1 MGAPIIYS
9 ATGGPLPDA
18 ERARQ
23 VRIGANV
30 TSLPDWKRPNPW
42 NPLPNG
48 IVISLGR
55 THDGA
60 RAARV
65 EEYLRA
71 HIDDVW
77 ESQGYENEPTTDTP
91 GLASFSNLPV
101 LRIAQ
106 GTNEEHTALALQAL
120 AIVNTALPW
129 SKRILVGPNAPPL
142 AQIDTIPDGQIFVD
156 LAAKSDWTIQ
166 SSGTAA
172 AEADYS
178 FEYDSTSER
187 WEIKSMRAGHVWVD
201 PNGFGTQA
209 ELVRVLLHELVHALG
224 LRGHPYIDQFPE
236 ALMRNEWPSILA
248 TDNHIPDIDAD
259 GLLAIFTRLAPGT
272 EPEDLSATSLGLWEN
287 ESLRMHGELDIP
299 GGASFGIAFRNDLAR
314 PWAFGPEPSYPLA
327 ENQNVGGNATWD
339 GALAGFTPEGR
350 SVYGDAEIS
359 VNLGP
364 LTGRADFNNLQES
377 SLAKWQGD
385 GGHWSIWGDGD
396 LGYSI
401 RVRGNT
407 FRETG
412 GDEGILTGSFV
423 GRQHEGAVGTLER
436 QDLSAA
442 FGAEMLAAPTELSP

>member
-1 MGAPIIYS
+1 
-9 ATGGPLPDA
+9 
-18 ERARQ
+18 
-23 VRIGANV
+23 
-30 TSLPDWKRPNPW
+30 
-42 NPLPNG
+42 
-48 IVISLGR
+48 
-55 THDGA
+55 
-60 RAARV
+60 
-65 EEYLRA
+65 
-71 HIDDVW
+71 
-77 ESQGYENEPTTDTP
+77 
-91 GLASFSNLPV
+91 
-101 LRIAQ
+101 
-106 GTNEEHTALALQAL
+106 
-120 AIVNTALPW
+120 
-129 SKRILVGPNAPPL
+129 
-142 AQIDTIPDGQIFVD
+142 
-156 LAAKSDWTIQ
+156 
-166 SSGTAA
+166 
-172 AEADYS
+172 
-178 FEYDSTSER
+178 
-187 WEIKSMRAGHVWVD
+187 
-201 PNGFGTQA
+201 
-209 ELVRVLLHELVHALG
+209 
-224 LRGHPYIDQFPE
+224 
-236 ALMRNEWPSILA
+236 
-248 TDNHIPDIDAD
+248 
-259 GLLAIFTRLAPGT
+259 
-272 EPEDLSATSLGLWEN
+272 
-287 ESLRMHGELDIP
+287 MHGELDIP